1 MILNNSN
8 YECVVGDI
16 EIIDIKKWLLQKK

>member
-8 YECVVGDI
+8 ELESV
-16 EIIDIKKWLLQKK
+16 